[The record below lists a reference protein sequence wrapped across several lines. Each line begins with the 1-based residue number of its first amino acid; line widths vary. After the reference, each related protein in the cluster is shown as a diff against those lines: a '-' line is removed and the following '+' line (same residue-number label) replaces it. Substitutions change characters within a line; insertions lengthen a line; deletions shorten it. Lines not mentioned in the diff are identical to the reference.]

1 MNFDM
6 ENFSR
11 RLSDL
16 LDENNMTQTQL
27 AKEVGTSNVTICR
40 YITGERTPRIDVLTK
55 IANVFNVSL
64 DYLLGLTNESDE
76 KEKHQNTLNYNIEKT
91 IRQIY
96 NIDDKTKLSMKQINL
111 VKKLLEANEDFILF
125 KID

>member
-11 RLSDL
+11 RLSTL

-64 DYLLGLTNESDE
+64 DYLLGFT
-76 KEKHQNTLNYNIEKT
+76 KEFENTENSQNTLNYNIEMT

-96 NIDDKTKLSMKQINL
+96 DIDSKTKLSIKQINL